1 MRFTSTG
8 GGAPE
13 AELRE
18 AVLRGLAP
26 DGGLY
31 VPGRLEPVPEDVLV
45 GLRGAPLEETALA
58 VARHLLGE
66 ALESG
71 VLARIVRTAL
81 GFPIPLVRL
90 GERAFILELFH
101 GPTLAF
107 KDVGARFLARLLAH
121 YRDAVAASRAL
132 GGGRGGGAGGDE
144 GFRVGGGGAAE
155 GGGAGAGGPGM
166 GGGEGGEGAE
176 VGAAWRGAGA
186 ELVVV
191 VATSG
196 DTGAAVAHAFHGLA
210 GTRIFV
216 LFPEGQVSARQE
228 RLFTTLGGNVDA
240 VAVAGNFD
248 DCQHMAKEILADD
261 GLRRGR
267 LLTGANSINVGRL
280 LPQIFYYVHGWAQL
294 PSPEVPVVVS
304 VPSGNLGNLAAGL
317 MAKRLGVPVRR
328 FVAATNANDVL
339 CRFLESGRFEP
350 RPSVPTISNAMDVGN
365 PSNLARILHLYG
377 GDVDLLRRDL
387 AARSF
392 SDEETRRCIARVYRE
407 RGYILDPHSA
417 VGWLALEAEL
427 EGTADAVGIL
437 LATAHPAKFAE
448 VVEPE
453 LGVEVPVPEPLAVA
467 LRRERRVTRIGAR
480 VDDVRGLLG

>member
-1 MRFTSTG
+1 MKFTSTG

-13 AELRE
+13 ADLRE

-31 VPGRLEPVPEDVLV
+31 MPGRLEPVPEGVLA
-45 GLRGAPLEETALA
+45 GLRGAPLEDTALA
-58 VARHLLGE
+58 VARHLLDD
-66 ALESG
+66 ALEGSD
-71 VLARIVRTAL
+71 LARIVRTAL
-81 GFPIPLVRL
+81 SFPIPLVRMD
-90 GERAFILELFH
+90 ERIFVLELFH

-107 KDVGARFLARLLAH
+107 KDVGARFLAQLLAH
-121 YRDAVAASRAL
+121 YRAEAVGPREV
-132 GGGRGGGAGGDE
+132 GGGRGGGARGSAAE
-144 GFRVGGGGAAE
+144 GVGSSDGAEAGGGGS
-155 GGGAGAGGPGM
+155 GGGGRGGAGAGYGWDSG
-166 GGGEGGEGAE
+166 
-176 VGAAWRGAGA
+176 GAGA
-186 ELVVV
+186 GAGELVVV

-196 DTGAAVAHAFHGLA
+196 DTGAAVAHAFHGLG

-228 RLFTTLGGNVDA
+228 RLFTTLGENVHA
-240 VAVAGNFD
+240 LAVAGTFD
-248 DCQHMAKEILADD
+248 DCQRIAKEILADE

-280 LPQIFYYVHGWAQL
+280 LPQIFYYLHGWAQL
-294 PSPEVPVVVS
+294 PNPDVPVVIS

-317 MAKRLGVPVRR
+317 MAKRLGAPVRR

-339 CRFLESGRFEP
+339 PRFLESGRFEP
-350 RPSVPTISNAMDVGN
+350 GPSVRTISNAMDVGN
-365 PSNLARILHLYG
+365 PSNLARIVHLYG

-387 AARSF
+387 GARSF
-392 SDEETRRCIARVYRE
+392 SDQETRRCIARVYRE
-407 RGYILDPHSA
+407 RGYVLDPHSA

-427 EGTADAVGIL
+427 ERNPDAVGIV

-453 LGVEVPVPEPLAVA
+453 IGGEVPVPEALAAA

-480 VDDVRGLLG
+480 ADEVRAVLA